1 MKNNLLKTTAVLLL
15 CISALIACN
24 HQAKQT
30 DAAVNFTPL
39 TERTDTIGK
48 SAEWINIKQLY
59 TKYTEA
65 LTKNPKDNMSRIKLA
80 ELYMNEARVTGQ
92 LAYYYEPALANIDY
106 IEKNKEASKDEVY
119 VALTYKASILLS
131 LHQFA
136 EAKKVADEAVKYN
149 TYDAGIYGALVD
161 ANVELGNY
169 KEAVALCDKMLS
181 IRPDLRSYS
190 RASYLREIYGD
201 NNGAID
207 AMQMAVTAGPSG
219 YESTE
224 WARVK
229 LGDLYLNTGKLDSA
243 QLEYALANL
252 YRPNYAYAKIGL
264 AKVEKAKRNYT
275 AAIDTTESVIRT
287 LSEAAFVSFLGD
299 LYELNGNKEKAEQIH
314 SDVVDLL
321 EQGEKEQAD
330 IKFAKHNGNRELAM
344 AYLNSGKL
352 DEALKYAQQDLNMR
366 PENIDANQLIAWIY
380 YKKGDYA
387 NAEIHTEKTM
397 ATNIK
402 NPDIMYK
409 AGLIY
414 TAAGN
419 TAAGNKLMREAQ
431 KINPNLETPA
441 QRMAK
446 SM

>member
-1 MKNNLLKTTAVLLL
+1 MKNNLLKTAVVILL
-15 CISALIACN
+15 CIAALMACN
-24 HQAKQT
+24 QQAAKT
-30 DAAVNFTPL
+30 DATVTFTPL

-48 SAEWINIKQLY
+48 GAEWISVKQLY
-59 TKYTEA
+59 TKYTDA
-65 LTKNPKDNMSRIKLA
+65 LGKNPNDNMSRIKLA
-80 ELYMNEARVTGQ
+80 ELYMNEARITGQ
-92 LAYYYEPALANIDY
+92 LTYYYEPALANIDY
-106 IEKNKEASKDEVY
+106 VEKNKAATKDEVY

-136 EAKKVADEAVKYN
+136 EAKKVADEALKYN
-149 TYDAGIYGALVD
+149 AYDAGIYGALVD

-169 KEAVALCDKMLS
+169 KEAIELCDKMLS

-190 RASYLREIYGD
+190 RASYLREIFGD

-243 QLEYALANL
+243 QLQYALANL

-264 AKVEKAKRNYT
+264 AKVEKAKRNYA
-275 AAIDTTESVIRT
+275 AAIDTTESVIRN
-287 LSEAAFVSFLGD
+287 LSEAAFVSFLGE
-299 LYELNGNKEKAEQIH
+299 LYELNGNKDKSSQIH

-330 IKFAKHNGNRELAM
+330 IKFAKHNGNRELAT
-344 AYLNSGKL
+344 AYLNNGKL

-366 PENIDANQLIAWIY
+366 PENIDANQLISWIY

-387 NAEIHTEKTM
+387 NAKTHAAKTL

-414 TAAGN
+414 AAAGD
-419 TAAGNKLMREAQ
+419 TDGGNKLMEEAQ
-431 KINPNLETPA
+431 KINPNLELATK
-441 QRMAK
+441 RIAK